1 MPRNNDSAVP
11 TGLETSLVT
20 HNPSS
25 ELLGYYQTSL
35 RDGRFVYNNEVYSL
49 GAKLHCGKHAARTST
64 WNYAMP
70 G

>member
-1 MPRNNDSAVP
+1 MEPARPIGTVENVSGTNDSAVP

-35 RDGRFVYNNEVYSL
+35 RDERLVCNNEGVFTR
-49 GAKLHCGKHAARTST
+49 G
-64 WNYAMP
+64 
-70 G
+70 